1 MIHGGEL
8 AAERSML
15 PTRRWPIDVTAWPLE
30 NLNVLSTSEPGM
42 SNDPLLR
49 PQLKKTIGGLGFLS
63 LAFGSM
69 IGVGWITALGE
80 WFQHAGPGGTMLAF
94 AAGGLLMILIGS
106 CYAELTPM
114 LPVTGG
120 EVAYAYKAF
129 GTDKA
134 FLVGWFLAFGYLG
147 VSAFE
152 AVSIG
157 MVLAYLFP
165 QLDVWPLYEIGEWT
179 VYGPHLALAFLFT
192 GIITTVNFLGVG
204 LAMRLQVILTGLLV
218 ICALLFV
225 AAGIGQGSPQNLVPH
240 FAEDSLTGT
249 WKGILIVFVMAPF
262 MFVGFDTIPQAAEER
277 APGQPAARLGLYILL
292 AIIGSTVFYVLVV
305 LAAGMVTPWQS
316 LIDEKLPTA
325 TAFRSAFASP
335 ALANLVLCAGVIG
348 LLTSWNGFFLAGTR
362 VLFSLGRARIID
374 HRFGEVHPRF
384 GTPVHATIF
393 SGLVTALAAC
403 LGRGALLAFINVG
416 SFCISVA
423 FVGVALSLLRLRVI
437 APKMERPYRL
447 PAGKLV
453 AGSAAAGSLL
463 VVLAMVIPA
472 SPAVLR
478 PIEWAILAGLCL
490 CGIAF
495 WTMGRPQ
502 RETIPEEDRARLILD
517 DR

>member
-1 MIHGGEL
+1 
-8 AAERSML
+8 
-15 PTRRWPIDVTAWPLE
+15 
-30 NLNVLSTSEPGM
+30 M
-42 SNDPLLR
+42 SNDPLPR
-49 PQLKKTIGGLGFLS
+49 PRLKKTIGGLGFLS

-69 IGVGWITALGE
+69 IGVGWITALGD

-94 AAGGLLMILIGS
+94 AAGGLLMILVGS

-120 EVAYAYKAF
+120 EVAYAYRAF
-129 GTDKA
+129 GTGKA
-134 FLVGWFLAFGYLG
+134 FLVGWFLAFGYLA

-165 QLDVWPLYEIGEWT
+165 QLDVWPLYEIGDWT
-179 VYGPHLALAFLFT
+179 VYAPHLALAFLFT
-192 GIITTVNFLGVG
+192 GLITTVNFLGVG
-204 LAMRLQVILTGLLV
+204 VAMRLQVILTGLLV
-218 ICALLFV
+218 ACTLLFV
-225 AAGIGQGSPQNLVPH
+225 AAGIGQGSPRNLVPH
-240 FAEDSLTGT
+240 FANGSLAGT
-249 WKGILIVFVMAPF
+249 WKGILVVFVMAPF

-277 APGQPAARLGLYILL
+277 APGQPAARLGLYIIL

-316 LIDEKLPTA
+316 LVEEQLPTA
-325 TAFRSAFASP
+325 TAFRSAFSSP

-374 HRFGEVHPRF
+374 SRFGEIHPLYA
-384 GTPVHATIF
+384 TPVRATLF
-393 SGLVTALAAC
+393 SGLVTAVAAC
-403 LGRGALLAFINVG
+403 LGRGALLAFVNVG

-437 APKMERPYRL
+437 APDLERPFRL

-453 AGSAAAGSLL
+453 AGCAAVGSLL
-463 VVLAMVIPA
+463 VVLAMAIPA

-478 PIEWAILAGLCL
+478 PIEWAILVVLCL
-490 CGIAF
+490 CGIIF
-495 WTMGRPQ
+495 WTVGRSQ
-502 RETIPEEDRARLILD
+502 RETIHEDDRARLILD
-517 DR
+517 NVMPKTTPPLPLHDPSTSD

>member
-120 EVAYAYKAF
+120 EVAYAYRAF

-152 AVSIG
+152 AVSLG
-157 MVLAYLFP
+157 MVLAYLIP

-240 FAEDSLTGT
+240 FAEDSLAGT

-305 LAAGMVTPWQS
+305 LAAGMVTPWRS
-316 LIDEKLPTA
+316 LFDEKLPTA

-335 ALANLVLCAGVIG
+335 ALA
-348 LLTSWNGFFLAGTR
+348 
-362 VLFSLGRARIID
+362 
-374 HRFGEVHPRF
+374 VHGSSITVSEKCTPVSGPRSTPRF
-384 GTPVHATIF
+384 SADWSRHWPPAWAVAPCWPSSTSAH
-393 SGLVTALAAC
+393 S
-403 LGRGALLAFINVG
+403 AF
-416 SFCISVA
+416 
-423 FVGVALSLLRLRVI
+423 RLRSSAWPCPCFGCGLSHRRWSVPI
-437 APKMERPYRL
+437 ACRPESWWR
-447 PAGKLV
+447 A
-453 AGSAAAGSLL
+453 
-463 VVLAMVIPA
+463 
-472 SPAVLR
+472 
-478 PIEWAILAGLCL
+478 
-490 CGIAF
+490 
-495 WTMGRPQ
+495 PQ
-502 RETIPEEDRARLILD
+502 RQDRCWSFWRWSFRPAPLCSGPSNGQFSPDCACAESPSGRWAAPNGRRFLKMTG
-517 DR
+517 RE